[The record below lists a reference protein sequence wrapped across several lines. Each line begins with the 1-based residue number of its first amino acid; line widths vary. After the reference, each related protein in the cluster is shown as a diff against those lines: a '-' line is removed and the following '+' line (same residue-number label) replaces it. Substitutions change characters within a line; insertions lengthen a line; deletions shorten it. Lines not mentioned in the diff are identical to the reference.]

1 MLHRHAT
8 GPLSQRRFFLL
19 EVNDMSNHM
28 ISFESNRIGATP
40 EGWTAKEIRN
50 GRSKEMK
57 RHRQS
62 RRCLSN
68 PVGLLTRCC

>member
-1 MLHRHAT
+1 
-8 GPLSQRRFFLL
+8 
-19 EVNDMSNHM
+19 MSDNTV
-28 ISFESNRIGATP
+28 SFENAQIGATP
-40 EGWTAKEIRN
+40 EGWTATLTGKGDSN

-62 RRCLSN
+62 RRCSSN